1 MKQTLTGRIV
11 ELGVLLHE
19 FEEIEA
25 HVLLHENTGCLC
37 VEIYEDKVIAYENRA
52 FITNK
57 KELLEIERDMIKMH
71 EEAAKA
77 DGGINN
83 E

>member
-1 MKQTLTGRIV
+1 MKQTLTERIA
-11 ELGVLLHE
+11 ELGVLLNE

-52 FITNK
+52 FITNE
-57 KELLEIERDMIKMH
+57 KELLEIEQDMTKMH
-71 EEAAKA
+71 QEAVKSRRRYQ
-77 DGGINN
+77 G
-83 E
+83 